1 MTAARVAAQ
10 SPERQTTRHREEP
23 TMQLLWLGI
32 AIAATV
38 GYHVVLKLTPAGA
51 NPYLSLAVT
60 YTVTTA
66 VFALAYVVMPGP
78 VGLKAAF
85 GELNWTALTLGVVV
99 VFLDF
104 GLFMLYRG
112 GFDVS
117 LGQLIT
123 QSAGALILLLLG
135 VAFFAEKLSLVNVA
149 GILLCIAG
157 LWLIN
162 RK

>member
-1 MTAARVAAQ
+1 
-10 SPERQTTRHREEP
+10 
-23 TMQLLWLGI
+23 MQMVWLGI

-38 GYHVVLKLTPAGA
+38 GYHVVLKLTPTGS
-51 NPYLSLAVT
+51 NPYLSLAVS
-60 YTVTTA
+60 YAVTTA
-66 VFALAYVVMPGP
+66 VFGVAYAVMPGP
-78 VGLKAAF
+78 GPFRAAL
-85 GELNWTALTLGVVV
+85 GELNWTALALGFVV

-104 GLFMLYRG
+104 GFFMLYRG

-123 QSAGALILLLLG
+123 QSAGALLLLLVG
-135 VAFFAEKLSLVNVA
+135 VAFFAEKLSLTNVG

-162 RK
+162 KK